1 MKLPALHTVS
11 VKCPYSELFWCVF
24 SRIRTEHGP
33 EKLWIQSLFT
43 LWLVLPNH
51 MNKIMHICDISN
63 VTEIT
68 TLLISPIL
76 LNVSALRQHY
86 WKIMCIFDITNTNDI
101 NHITVI
107 VNIAELFYI
116 MPTLLKLS
124 TILISRIL
132 LKLRGLLTLPI
143 LLKHYYW
150 NYWHYWY
157 CKYYWTC

>member
-24 SRIRTEHGP
+24 SRIRTEYGP

-76 LNVSALRQHY
+76 LKVSALRQHY
-86 WKIMCIFDITNTNDI
+86 WNYPDNWYDPDTWLKLCAFLILQILMILT
-101 NHITVI
+101 
-107 VNIAELFYI
+107 
-116 MPTLLKLS
+116 TLLILS
-124 TILISRIL
+124 IL
-132 LKLRGLLTLPI
+132 LNFSTLCQ
-143 LLKHYYW
+143 HYW
-150 NYWHYWY
+150 NYPQYWY
-157 CKYYWTC
+157 HEYYLSYVDY